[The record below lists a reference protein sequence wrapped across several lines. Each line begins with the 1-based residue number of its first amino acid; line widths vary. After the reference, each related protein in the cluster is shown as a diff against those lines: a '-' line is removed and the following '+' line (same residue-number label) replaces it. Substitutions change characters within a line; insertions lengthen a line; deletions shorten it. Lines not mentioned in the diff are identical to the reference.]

1 MHRNRIPQ
9 FTRFETVT
17 RRLWLGCRRRDSF
30 NRTPA
35 TVPFWG
41 QWECLESIHSGW
53 TGSVR
58 FAIQTGNTG
67 LWSPRASYC
76 PCSCRGGPSRPS
88 PFRLGGKQ
96 ISQRGSTTSL
106 REGLHGPP
114 LSSRRQTNKPA
125 WEARQVY
132 ERAFTSLPFPSR
144 WQISERGGT
153 TSSTRRLARPSNFRV
168 SG

>member
-9 FTRFETVT
+9 FARFETVT

-53 TGSVR
+53 TGSVP

-67 LWSPRASYC
+67 FGLPAPAIVRVHV
-76 PCSCRGGPSRPS
+76 G
-88 PFRLGGKQ
+88 
-96 ISQRGSTTSL
+96 
-106 REGLHGPP
+106 EGLHGPP

-168 SG
+168 SGDDSPERERRKGAPPQGAGIRSLCT